1 MLLKKHKKALS
12 IFILFILI
20 ILSVVPV
27 LAVENNDDTTTETTE
42 NAESDKPLYTPRL
55 TAPDRSNPYYYSDS
69 NPFFASGYGM
79 PNCTA
84 YAWGRAYEILGSPP
98 ALPTSD
104 ARKWYERTT
113 AYPKGQ
119 TPALGAVAVWW
130 SDVSGHVAVVEKIEN
145 GTVTFSNS
153 AWGGTTFYL
162 TTSPADGSDNYC
174 GNRAGWTFLGF
185 IYIADF
191 GGSAGGSIQEVSLND
206 KIDDQLNGIINYVND
221 QWTGLGTD
229 IDKAISMSDAIELSQ
244 IYKNLFLFL
253 ANFVIAIVFS
263 ISIIEDFTMG
273 IEINFNIILNLI
285 VPVIYAKVFVD
296 FSYTAVGIIVGFFG
310 QFMQGVGVGFDEVL
324 TNFETNFISTVT
336 PENIF
341 LAFLNSLPIYLVC
354 LIAFCVAIIML
365 IKIYITSL
373 SMACLVLFA
382 PPFFACLAGRPGKHI
397 FESYIRALIS
407 TGLNIIYMFMVI
419 TLGSIWL
426 NNVSIAW
433 GNTWFFENI
442 VKAVII
448 MAMGFMFIKA
458 PRAITNLI

>member
-1 MLLKKHKKALS
+1 M
-12 IFILFILI
+12 
-20 ILSVVPV
+20 ILSAVPV
-27 LAVENNDDTTTETTE
+27 FAVDSSENTNPTETTE
-42 NAESDKPLYTPRL
+42 NSEPDKPLYTPRL
-55 TAPDRSNPYYYSDS
+55 TAPDRSNPYYYSDN

-162 TTSPADGSDNYC
+162 TTAPADGSDNYC

-191 GGSAGGSIQEVSLND
+191 GGSTGGTIQEVSLDD
-206 KIDDQLNGIINYVND
+206 KIDDDLNGIIDYVNE
-221 QWTGLGTD
+221 QWTNLGSD
-229 IDKAISMSDAIELSQ
+229 IDKAISMSDA
-244 IYKNLFLFL
+244 L
-253 ANFVIAIVFS
+253 ALVHLRGNIFVTIANIIIAIVFS
-263 ISIIEDFTMG
+263 ISVIEDFTMG
-273 IEINFNIILNLI
+273 IEINTNIAVNLI
-285 VPVIYAKVFVD
+285 FSVIVAKVLVD
-296 FSYTAVGIIVGFFG
+296 FSYDIVGIIVGFFG
-310 QFMQGVGVGFDEVL
+310 QFMQGIGVGFDEVL
-324 TNFETNFISTVT
+324 TNFETNFVSTVT
-336 PENIF
+336 PENI
-341 LAFLNSLPIYLVC
+341 LMAFLTPLPVYLVC
-354 LIAFCVAIIML
+354 LIAYGVAIVML

-373 SMACLVLFA
+373 SLACLVLFA

-397 FESYIRALIS
+397 FENYLRALLS
-407 TGLNIIYMFMVI
+407 TGLNIIYMLIVI

-426 NNVSIAW
+426 NSISISW

-442 VKAVII
+442 VKAVVIL
-448 MAMGFMFIKA
+448 AMGFMVVKA
-458 PRAITNLI
+458 PRAIKNLM

>member
-1 MLLKKHKKALS
+1 M
-12 IFILFILI
+12 
-20 ILSVVPV
+20 ILSAVPV
-27 LAVENNDDTTTETTE
+27 FAVDSSENTNSTETAETTE
-42 NAESDKPLYTPRL
+42 PDKPLYTPRL

-153 AWGGTTFYL
+153 AWGGSTFYL
-162 TTSPADGSDNYC
+162 TTAPADGSDNYC

-191 GGSAGGSIQEVSLND
+191 GGSTGGSIQEVSLND
-206 KIDDQLNGIINYVND
+206 KIDDSLNGIIDYVNE
-221 QWTGLGTD
+221 QWTNLGTD
-229 IDKAISMSDAIELSQ
+229 IDKAVSMSDVFALVQLRGNIFVS
-244 IYKNLFLFL
+244 I
-253 ANFVIAIVFS
+253 ANIIIAIVFS
-263 ISIIEDFTMG
+263 ISVIEDFTMG
-273 IEINFNIILNLI
+273 IEINTNIAVNLI
-285 VPVIYAKVFVD
+285 FSVIIAKVLVD
-296 FSYTAVGIIVGFFG
+296 LSYDIVGIIVGLFG
-310 QFMQGVGVGFDEVL
+310 QFMQGVGVGFDKVL
-324 TNFETNFISTVT
+324 TNFETNFISTAT

-341 LAFLNSLPIYLVC
+341 MAFLNPLPVYLVC
-354 LIAFCVAIIML
+354 LIAFGVAVVML

-373 SMACLVLFA
+373 SLACLILFA

-397 FESYIRALIS
+397 FENYIRALLS
-407 TGLNIIYMFMVI
+407 TGLNIIYMFIVI

-426 NNVSIAW
+426 NNVSITW

-448 MAMGFMFIKA
+448 MAIGFMFIKA
-458 PRAITNLI
+458 PRAIKNLI

>member
-1 MLLKKHKKALS
+1 M
-12 IFILFILI
+12 

-27 LAVENNDDTTTETTE
+27 LAVDSSENTNPTETTE
-42 NAESDKPLYTPRL
+42 NVELDKPLYTPRL

-191 GGSAGGSIQEVSLND
+191 GGSAGGTIQEVSLDD
-206 KIDDQLNGIINYVND
+206 KIDDDLNGIIDYVNE
-221 QWTGLGTD
+221 QWTNLGSD
-229 IDKAISMSDAIELSQ
+229 IDKAISMSDA
-244 IYKNLFLFL
+244 L
-253 ANFVIAIVFS
+253 ALVQLRGNIFVTIANIIIAIVFS
-263 ISIIEDFTMG
+263 ISVIEDFTMG
-273 IEINFNIILNLI
+273 IEINTNIAVNLI
-285 VPVIYAKVFVD
+285 FSVIVAKVLVD
-296 FSYTAVGIIVGFFG
+296 FSYDIVGIIVGFFG

-324 TNFETNFISTVT
+324 TNFETNFVSTVT
-336 PENIF
+336 PENI
-341 LAFLNSLPIYLVC
+341 LMAFLTPLPVYLVC
-354 LIAFCVAIIML
+354 LIAYGVAIVML

-373 SMACLVLFA
+373 SLACLVLFA

-397 FESYIRALIS
+397 FENYLRALLS
-407 TGLNIIYMFMVI
+407 TGLNIIYILIVI

-426 NNVSIAW
+426 NSISISW

-442 VKAVII
+442 VKAVVIL
-448 MAMGFMFIKA
+448 AMGFMVVKA
-458 PRAITNLI
+458 PRAIKNLM

>member
-1 MLLKKHKKALS
+1 M
-12 IFILFILI
+12 
-20 ILSVVPV
+20 ILSAVPV
-27 LAVENNDDTTTETTE
+27 FAVDSSENTNPTETTE
-42 NAESDKPLYTPRL
+42 NSEQDKPLYTPRL
-55 TAPDRSNPYYYSDS
+55 TAPDRSNPYYYSDN

-191 GGSAGGSIQEVSLND
+191 GGSAGGTIQEVSLDD
-206 KIDDQLNGIINYVND
+206 KIDDDLNGIIDYVNE
-221 QWTGLGTD
+221 QWTNLGSD
-229 IDKAISMSDAIELSQ
+229 IDKAISMSDA
-244 IYKNLFLFL
+244 L
-253 ANFVIAIVFS
+253 ALVQLRGNIFVTIANIIIAIVFS
-263 ISIIEDFTMG
+263 ISVIEDFTMG
-273 IEINFNIILNLI
+273 IEINTNIAVNLI
-285 VPVIYAKVFVD
+285 FSVIVAKVLVD
-296 FSYTAVGIIVGFFG
+296 FSYDIVGIIVGFFG

-324 TNFETNFISTVT
+324 TNFETNFVSTVT
-336 PENIF
+336 PENI
-341 LAFLNSLPIYLVC
+341 LMAFLTPLPVYLVC
-354 LIAFCVAIIML
+354 LIAYGVAIVML

-373 SMACLVLFA
+373 SLACLVLFA

-397 FESYIRALIS
+397 FENYLRALLSI
-407 TGLNIIYMFMVI
+407 GLNIIYMLIVI
-419 TLGSIWL
+419 TLGSMWL
-426 NNVSIAW
+426 NSISISW

-442 VKAVII
+442 VKAVVIL
-448 MAMGFMFIKA
+448 AMGFMVVKA
-458 PRAITNLI
+458 PRAIKNLM

>member
-1 MLLKKHKKALS
+1 M
-12 IFILFILI
+12 
-20 ILSVVPV
+20 ILSAIPV
-27 LAVENNDDTTTETTE
+27 FAVDSSENTSITETTE
-42 NAESDKPLYTPRL
+42 NTEDKPLYTPRL
-55 TAPDRSNPYYYSDS
+55 TAPDRSNPYYYSNS

-153 AWGGTTFYL
+153 AWGGSTFYL
-162 TTSPADGSDNYC
+162 TTAPADGSDNYC

-191 GGSAGGSIQEVSLND
+191 GGSTGGTVQEVSLND
-206 KIDDQLNGIINYVND
+206 KIDDSLNGIIDYVNE
-221 QWTGLGTD
+221 QWTNLGTD
-229 IDKAISMSDAIELSQ
+229 IDKAVSMSDVFALVQLRGNIFVS
-244 IYKNLFLFL
+244 I
-253 ANFVIAIVFS
+253 ANIIIAIVFS
-263 ISIIEDFTMG
+263 ISVIEDFTMG
-273 IEINFNIILNLI
+273 IEINTNIAVNLI
-285 VPVIYAKVFVD
+285 FSVIIAKVLVD
-296 FSYTAVGIIVGFFG
+296 LSYDIVGIIVGLFG
-310 QFMQGVGVGFDEVL
+310 QFMQGIGVVFDKVL

-341 LAFLNSLPIYLVC
+341 MAFLNPLPVYLVC
-354 LIAFCVAIIML
+354 LIAFGVAVVML

-373 SMACLVLFA
+373 SLACLILFA

-397 FESYIRALIS
+397 FENYIRALLS
-407 TGLNIIYMFMVI
+407 TGLNIIYIFIVI

-426 NNVSIAW
+426 NSISISW

-442 VKAVII
+442 VKAIVIL
-448 MAMGFMFIKA
+448 AMGFMVIKA
-458 PRAITNLI
+458 PRAIKNLM